1 MHLLDAD
8 TLTHLHAQHPRV
20 VERLRRCD
28 DPEIGISIVTKAEVL
43 RAQVRVPAEGSRR
56 RTNSAAQ
63 HWLEV
68 SEALLRELVIVP
80 FGDVAVRE
88 FTKLQKQKVLKKIG
102 HADLLAASIALA
114 NRATL
119 VTRNL
124 RHFRQIPN
132 LDLDN
137 WVDD

>member
-20 VERLRRCD
+20 VERLRQCD

-43 RAQVRVPAEGSRR
+43 RARCEFLLKAADGEQVMR
-56 RTNSAAQ
+56 AQ
-63 HWLEV
+63 NWLEV
-68 SEALLRELVIVP
+68 SETLLRQLVIVP
-80 FGDVAVRE
+80 FSDGAVRDFE
-88 FTKLQKQKVLKKIG
+88 NLQKQKALKKIG
-102 HADLLAASIALA
+102 HADLLVASVALA

-132 LDLDN
+132 LGLEN
-137 WVDD
+137 WVD

>member
-1 MHLLDAD
+1 MHLFDAD

-20 VERLRRCD
+20 VERLRQCD

-43 RAQVRVPAEGSRR
+43 RARCEFLLKAADAEQVVR
-56 RTNSAAQ
+56 AQ
-63 HWLEV
+63 NWLEL
-68 SEALLRELVIVP
+68 SEALLRQLLIVP
-80 FGDVAVRE
+80 FGDRAVRE
-88 FTKLQKQKVLKKIG
+88 FKRLQKQKALKKMG
-102 HADLLAASIALA
+102 PADLLVASVALA

-132 LDLDN
+132 LDVEN
-137 WVDD
+137 WVD

>member
-43 RAQVRVPAEGSRR
+43 RARCEFLLKAADAEQIVR
-56 RTNSAAQ
+56 AQ

-68 SEALLRELVIVP
+68 SEALLQQLVIVP
-80 FGDVAVRE
+80 FGDGAVRE
-88 FTKLQKQKVLKKIG
+88 FKRLKKQKALKKIG
-102 HADLLAASIALA
+102 HTDILAASVALA

-132 LDLDN
+132 LDLEN
-137 WVDD
+137 WVD

>member
-20 VERLRRCD
+20 VERLRQCD

-43 RAQVRVPAEGSRR
+43 RARCEFLLKAADGEQVMR
-56 RTNSAAQ
+56 AQ
-63 HWLEV
+63 NWLEV
-68 SEALLRELVIVP
+68 SETLLRQLVIVP
-80 FGDVAVRE
+80 FSDGAVRDFE
-88 FTKLQKQKVLKKIG
+88 NLQKQKALKKIG
-102 HADLLAASIALA
+102 HADLLVASVALA

-132 LDLDN
+132 LDLEN
-137 WVDD
+137 WVD